1 MFVVS
6 RQITVSHVEAKP
18 DIIVAIFCFFDVSL
32 LGGTLN
38 KHFSRAAPE
47 GKTKGASKCTVI
59 LNAYRIEDALMTT
72 TKLYWITIR

>member
-47 GKTKGASKCTVI
+47 GKTKGVSSFSIASLCSFSN
-59 LNAYRIEDALMTT
+59 LR
-72 TKLYWITIR
+72 KLGS

>member
-6 RQITVSHVEAKP
+6 RQITSHVEAKP

-47 GKTKGASKCTVI
+47 GKTKGAPNQEFQVFRS
-59 LNAYRIEDALMTT
+59 LAYVVLATSEN
-72 TKLYWITIR
+72 